1 MKLMYVVAL
10 GVFLIG
16 LAFLSFSTAS
26 GEEVNLFGL
35 LVPSQILRGIG
46 IIMIIFS
53 AITFAAAF
61 GGMGAPLP
69 REKPRR

>member
-1 MKLMYVVAL
+1 MKLMSVVAL
-10 GVFLIG
+10 SVFLLG
-16 LAFLSFSTAS
+16 LAFLTFSTAS
-26 GEEVNLFGL
+26 GEEVNIFGL
-35 LVPSQILRGIG
+35 IVPSQILRGIG

-53 AITFAAAF
+53 AITFVAAF

>member
-53 AITFAAAF
+53 AITFVAAF
-61 GGMGAPLP
+61 GGVGAPLP